1 MPGTLHSF
9 GIAGCLYG
17 GSLLSPAVTADTAV
31 SCEQGRRGASGA
43 TVDVVREQERS
54 VALFGDKDAAISEV
68 WDLLGEA
75 AESGWD
81 GEDAE
86 PVDRS
91 AAENAIELIRSLP
104 RGLPMP
110 EVAVDPDG
118 EITLDW
124 IISRTRL
131 LTVSVGPT
139 DQLAYAWL
147 NGGHRGRAVLPFDR
161 HIFPQPLIRLIQD
174 VMNADDA
181 PLRIA

>member
-9 GIAGCLYG
+9 AI
-17 GSLLSPAVTADTAV
+17 TTDTAV
-31 SCEQGRRGASGA
+31 SCEQERRDASGA
-43 TVDVVREQERS
+43 ADDVVREQERS
-54 VALFGDKDAAISEV
+54 IALFGDKDAAISEV
-68 WDLLGEA
+68 WDLLSEA

-86 PVDRS
+86 PVDRI

-124 IISRTRL
+124 IVARSRL

-147 NGGHRGRAVLPFDR
+147 NGGHRGRAVIPFDG
-161 HIFPQPLIRLIQD
+161 HIFPQPLIRLIRD
-174 VMNADDA
+174 VVKTDDA
-181 PLRIA
+181 ALRTA